1 MNYDFEDARK
11 YLSRISENYC
21 YQVPSWECVEEEE
34 KEEKEEEKRVEVDNQ
49 KPVVEKEET
58 KMDKKLDNGWARFEE
73 EEEGFFVIDEVH
85 FSSDSEEGMMSREE
99 EFIVMEQASDSDMVI
114 EQIVIPEKED

>member
-1 MNYDFEDARK
+1 MEM
-11 YLSRISENYC
+11 
-21 YQVPSWECVEEEE
+21 
-34 KEEKEEEKRVEVDNQ
+34 Q
-49 KPVVEKEET
+49 KPVVEKEEQT
-58 KMDKKLDNGWARFEE
+58 KTDNKFENGWTRFEE

-85 FSSDSEEGMMSREE
+85 FSSDSEEGMMGREE